1 MVEWSPLTQEI
12 PSSIPNI
19 GKFYSLLKKK
29 KIKKKRH
36 GKALFFKKRSS
47 NDTNLFDKNVL
58 ILSQEFLNPH
68 VDAIPVVV
76 SPHVELGGH
85 DELQDD
91 ADQKLGGRARVTRV
105 QKGLNFFS
113 ENV

>member
-1 MVEWSPLTQEI
+1 MVTSDTRDTQFDSKHRQI
-12 PSSIPNI
+12 
-19 GKFYSLLKKK
+19 
-29 KIKKKRH
+29 
-36 GKALFFKKRSS
+36 LFTIEKEENKEKETWKGPIFKKRSS